1 MNVYYVTNKQPI
13 SHNGSG
19 SSSRRKQEF
28 KDDFNATYGHLYV
41 GLPIKN
47 KTLQSNIVYI
57 HQQRPG
63 NIPDVDNLS
72 KPMVDAFSGVIY
84 EDDRQIIRRSASII
98 ELKDFDIVSVD
109 ATNMPVEIFEAFED
123 YYERKETNI
132 VFFEVGEFDVSQ
144 IKVGELWYEI
154 RN

>member
-19 SSSRRKQEF
+19 SSSKRKQEF
-28 KDDFNATYGHLYV
+28 KDDFNITYSHLYE
-41 GLPIKN
+41 GLPIKG

-72 KPMVDAFSGVIY
+72 KPIVDAFSGVIY
-84 EDDRQIIRRSASII
+84 EDDRQIIHRSASII

-109 ATNMPVEIFEAFED
+109 ATYMPLEIYEALES
-123 YYERKETNI
+123 YYEKKETNI
-132 VFFEVGEFDVSQ
+132 IYFEVGEFDVSQ
-144 IKVGELWYEI
+144 IRIGEL
-154 RN
+154 